1 MWLLGTAGRCSA
13 KSHVVH
19 RGAAINDKGATIAP
33 PCTWRGGDRYPG
45 NQCASESFISRAE
58 LSVSAAKIGH
68 GGITGGVSRWKA
80 MSSSG
85 ANCPRLPRKKPWLAP
100 AVGPSKAR
108 TLSVVFHAVPA
119 KSKGAFAMFLIN
131 ESASLKFSLFCR
143 AHRDSQA
150 VNSAFAL

>member
-1 MWLLGTAGRCSA
+1 
-13 KSHVVH
+13 
-19 RGAAINDKGATIAP
+19 
-33 PCTWRGGDRYPG
+33 
-45 NQCASESFISRAE
+45 
-58 LSVSAAKIGH
+58 
-68 GGITGGVSRWKA
+68 

-131 ESASLKFSLFCR
+131 ESASLKFAC
-143 AHRDSQA
+143 
-150 VNSAFAL
+150 FAELTETRRQ